1 MKFFKNQAFKRAA
14 FFLFFLVLLSAGQAA
29 ALEKQ
34 TALVREVLTGDT
46 VRLEGGKLLKY
57 ASLQAPPMQSVIPLV
72 REYGNDSMLFNQSLV
87 AGKRV
92 RVEWGNQVRD
102 DHGNLLGFVYLED
115 GTFVNREILRSG
127 HARAVILPPNLKHAG
142 AFRHDE
148 FRARRAKKGMWEKEP
163 ENPYLKSEF
172 IGDITT
178 KRFHLPTCRLLERIP
193 RAHTTTFNSR
203 ISAKA
208 ANYQSCPE
216 CRGKDEP
223 LY

>member
-1 MKFFKNQAFKRAA
+1 LKFSKNPAFKPAA
-14 FFLFFLVLLSAGQAA
+14 LFLFFLVLLSAGHAY

-34 TALVREVLTGDT
+34 TAVVREALTGDT
-46 VRLEGGKLLKY
+46 VRLEGGKILRY

-72 REYGNDSMLFNQSLV
+72 REYGNDSMRFNQNLV

-92 RVEWGNQVRD
+92 RVEWGNQVLD
-102 DHGNLLGFVYLED
+102 DRGDLLGFVYLED

-127 HARAVILPPNLKHAG
+127 HARAVIQPPNLKHAG

-172 IGDITT
+172 IGDTAT
-178 KRFHLPTCRLLERIP
+178 KKFHLPTCRLLEHIP
-193 RAHTTTFNSR
+193 KAHTVTFNSR
-203 ISAKA
+203 VSAKA
-208 ANYQSCPE
+208 ANYQPCPE
-216 CRGKDEP
+216 CRGADEP
-223 LY
+223 IY